1 MDSGVFSFS
10 KLQVDQ
16 GFLDQ
21 VWGFSPNKLGSLT
34 NEMVSQYSIALA
46 QYLIYFK
53 WEQNKVRAEIAKKKR
68 LLEAAILMSVDE
80 KLQKKYKTKVALNEY
95 MINTNPELNKL
106 SEEIEALQL
115 ELIKTDGIDKVI
127 NEYIATF
134 KKELSR
140 REQELFATRAERR

>member
-1 MDSGVFSFS
+1 MDAGVFSFS
-10 KLQVDQ
+10 KLQIDQ

-21 VWGFSPNKLGSLT
+21 IWAFSPNKLGSLT

-53 WEQNKVRAEIAKKKR
+53 WEQNKARAEIAKKKR
-68 LLEAAILMSVDE
+68 LLEAAISMSIDE
-80 KLQKKYKTKVALNEY
+80 KLQKKYKTKAALTEY
-95 MINTNPELNKL
+95 MINTSPELTKL
-106 SEEIEALQL
+106 SEEIETLQM
-115 ELIKTDGIDKVI
+115 ELTKTDGIDKVI

>member
-1 MDSGVFSFS
+1 MDAGVFSFS
-10 KLQVDQ
+10 KLQIDH

-21 VWGFSPNKLGSLT
+21 VWAFSPNKLGSLT

-53 WEQNKVRAEIAKKKR
+53 WEQNKARAEITKKKR
-68 LLEAAILMSVDE
+68 LLESAISISVDE
-80 KLQKKYKTKVALNEY
+80 KLQKKYKTKAALTEY
-95 MINTNPELNKL
+95 MINTSPELNKL
-106 SEEIEALQL
+106 SEEIDTLQM
-115 ELIKTDGIDKVI
+115 ELTKTDGIDKVI